1 MKGSQMDSR
10 ARCGSGIDVK
20 TTYTGHYTMEFGVA
34 PQGLKKGDH
43 AAETAAL
50 IPKAR
55 AQAAS
60 GDLAGAIE
68 ALLAL
73 EKLSRLH
80 NDLASLTTLVVEVLT
95 LLHAHK
101 QFTLLIEHVT
111 LLCKRRAQK
120 SQAIGKIVTTA
131 IAFIPD
137 APTEELRV
145 QLIQALRT
153 VADGRIFLEKERAQ
167 LTQWLSQIKEKNGLI
182 SEAADI
188 LQEVHV
194 ETYGAM
200 TKLEKAE
207 FILEQVR
214 LTLAKKDYVRAY
226 ILSKKIL
233 RRVLEE
239 DNFEAAKIKFY
250 KLMIEY
256 DTHENNPLEL
266 CRHYQSIFSTKTLT
280 PAEKSDALQHAML
293 FAVIS
298 PHSNLQ
304 QDMLHR
310 LAREPLRL
318 DLPAFDT
325 LMKLFTTKEVIPF
338 PLPIPGWDVAASSP
352 IFQDPVRGAQWLEDV
367 HTRTTEHNIRVSRI
381 SALVSN
387 GSVYAKIDRPA
398 KIISFHKTQ
407 SPEELLTNWST
418 DISELLRLVET
429 TCHLINKENMIHK
442 GEGGGEMIYL
452 AGAIHDFVLVVDP
465 VPSLRWFLQLRLN
478 SLGLLKPRDEDA
490 RVAVPPWLKNHF
502 RLKDNIARD
511 ETPAWGDQIA
521 GM

>member
-1 MKGSQMDSR
+1 
-10 ARCGSGIDVK
+10 
-20 TTYTGHYTMEFGVA
+20 MEE
-34 PQGLKKGDH
+34 GLKKSDH
-43 AAETAAL
+43 SAETAAL

-60 GDLAGAIE
+60 GDIAGAVE

-80 NDLASLTTLVVEVLT
+80 NDLASLTTLVAEVLSLLHDHKQYT
-95 LLHAHK
+95 LLV
-101 QFTLLIEHVT
+101 EHVT

-120 SQAIGKIVTTA
+120 SQAIGKVVTTA
-131 IAFIPD
+131 MTYID
-137 APTEELRV
+137 SCPTEEIRV

-167 LTQWLSQIKEKNGLI
+167 LTQMLSQIKEKNGLI

-214 LTLAKKDYVRAY
+214 LTLAKKDYVRAF

-280 PAEKSDALQHAML
+280 DAEKRDALQHAML
-293 FAVIS
+293 FAIIS

-304 QDMLHR
+304 HDMLQR
-310 LAREPLRL
+310 LAREPLRH
-318 DLPAFDT
+318 DMPAFDT
-325 LMKLFTTKEVIPF
+325 LMKLFTTKEIIPF
-338 PLPIPGWDVAASSP
+338 PLPIADWDIASRP
-352 IFQDPVRGAQWLEDV
+352 IFKHPVEGAQWLDDV
-367 HTRTTEHNIRVSRI
+367 HTRTTEHNIRVVAEHYQRIRLPHLASMLGLSEELTETRI
-381 SALVSN
+381 STLVSN

-398 KIISFHKTQ
+398 KIVSFHKPQ
-407 SPEELLTNWST
+407 SPEELLTHWSA

-429 TCHLINKENMIHK
+429 TCHFINKENMIHK
-442 GEGGGEMIYL
+442 
-452 AGAIHDFVLVVDP
+452 V
-465 VPSLRWFLQLRLN
+465 
-478 SLGLLKPRDEDA
+478 
-490 RVAVPPWLKNHF
+490 
-502 RLKDNIARD
+502 
-511 ETPAWGDQIA
+511 
-521 GM
+521 

>member
-367 HTRTTEHNIRVSRI
+367 HTRTTEHNIRVLTESRI

-442 GEGGGEMIYL
+442 
-452 AGAIHDFVLVVDP
+452 V
-465 VPSLRWFLQLRLN
+465 
-478 SLGLLKPRDEDA
+478 
-490 RVAVPPWLKNHF
+490 
-502 RLKDNIARD
+502 
-511 ETPAWGDQIA
+511 
-521 GM
+521 

>member
-1 MKGSQMDSR
+1 
-10 ARCGSGIDVK
+10 
-20 TTYTGHYTMEFGVA
+20 MEE
-34 PQGLKKGDH
+34 GLKKGDH

-293 FAVIS
+293 FA
-298 PHSNLQ
+298 
-304 QDMLHR
+304 
-310 LAREPLRL
+310 
-318 DLPAFDT
+318 
-325 LMKLFTTKEVIPF
+325 LFTTKEVIPF

-367 HTRTTEHNIRVSRI
+367 HTRTTEHNIRVVAEHYQRI
-381 SALVSN
+381 RLPHLA
-387 GSVYAKIDRPA
+387 D
-398 KIISFHKTQ
+398 IIGLS
-407 SPEELLTNWST
+407 EE
-418 DISELLRLVET
+418 
-429 TCHLINKENMIHK
+429 
-442 GEGGGEMIYL
+442 
-452 AGAIHDFVLVVDP
+452 
-465 VPSLRWFLQLRLN
+465 
-478 SLGLLKPRDEDA
+478 
-490 RVAVPPWLKNHF
+490 
-502 RLKDNIARD
+502 
-511 ETPAWGDQIA
+511 
-521 GM
+521 

>member
-34 PQGLKKGDH
+34 PRTSHPRSRSSLANHAYQLHCSMGVHPLPGTMKGLKKGDH

-367 HTRTTEHNIRVSRI
+367 HTRTTEHNIRVLTESRI

-442 GEGGGEMIYL
+442 
-452 AGAIHDFVLVVDP
+452 V
-465 VPSLRWFLQLRLN
+465 
-478 SLGLLKPRDEDA
+478 
-490 RVAVPPWLKNHF
+490 
-502 RLKDNIARD
+502 
-511 ETPAWGDQIA
+511 
-521 GM
+521 